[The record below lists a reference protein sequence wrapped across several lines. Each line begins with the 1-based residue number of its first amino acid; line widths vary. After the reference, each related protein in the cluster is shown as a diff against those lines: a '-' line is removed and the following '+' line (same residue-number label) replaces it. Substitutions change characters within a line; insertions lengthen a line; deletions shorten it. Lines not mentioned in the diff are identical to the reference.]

1 MVAGRLILT
10 VQHATNLQ
18 PLLGIQTE
26 NTLLNIKFGKCE
38 PTQAAKLICKC
49 RIGHDHQWTN
59 SKAAGTSGPDVET
72 LAAAWD
78 CALSFDVHGNPAA
91 LHLGVYAAQPH
102 QAHDVVNRSSSFL
115 SVVSR
120 SLSSLSIKSPVPSVL
135 QRLSSR
141 TLRGL
146 PSINVQDSDVPL
158 RELALQTPPDM
169 LTPFTQRLQNTQ
181 EVNLAAAY
189 SENPTPC
196 HSSRGSC
203 TISSSSSTRSFRGNK
218 ENKGGGSRSKAKSEA
233 KSRQS
238 QTFTLLGGV
247 RIPLEELLQQPKREL
262 AFPLYDRTKQEAGMI
277 QVKCEFVPILRE
289 GWLQYRSESRSM
301 MKGWKVGW
309 FELLADG
316 KLSWFPSPSKQPH
329 ESRGQIHVTCIEAMG
344 LATAFKNTVNGR
356 SHLEVH
362 HRVVGSKVSHILSL
376 KANHPDD
383 AASWL
388 RDMQLGRKVLCKT

>member
-18 PLLGIQTE
+18 PPPGIQTE
-26 NTLLNIKFGKCE
+26 NTLPNTKFGKCE
-38 PTQAAKLICKC
+38 PMQAAKLICKC
-49 RIGHDHQWTN
+49 RVGHNNQWTN
-59 SKAAGTSGPDVET
+59 SRAAGTSSPDVET
-72 LAAAWD
+72 LSAAWN
-78 CALSFDVHGNPAA
+78 CAISFDVHGNPTA
-91 LHLGVYAAQPH
+91 LHLGVYAAQPN
-102 QAHDVVNRSSSFL
+102 QASDLMDMSSSFL

-146 PSINVQDSDVPL
+146 PNSNLQDSDVPL
-158 RELALQTPPDM
+158 RELALQTPPDVM
-169 LTPFTQRLQNTQ
+169 TPFTQRLQNTQ
-181 EVNLAAAY
+181 EINLAAAY

-196 HSSRGSC
+196 QSSRGSC
-203 TISSSSSTRSFRGNK
+203 TTSSSSSTRGFRGNK
-218 ENKGGGSRSKAKSEA
+218 ENEGGGSRSKAKSEA
-233 KSRQS
+233 KNRQN
-238 QTFTLLGGV
+238 QTLTLLGGV
-247 RIPLEELLQQPKREL
+247 RIPLEELLQQPHREL
-262 AFPLYDRTKQEAGMI
+262 AFPLYDRTKQEAGTI
-277 QVKCEFVPILRE
+277 QVTCEFVPILRE
-289 GWLQYRSESRSM
+289 GWLQYRREPRSM

-329 ESRGQIHVTCIEAMG
+329 ESRGQIHLTCIAAMG
-344 LATAFKNTVNGR
+344 LSTAFKHTVNGR
-356 SHLEVH
+356 SYLEVH
-362 HRVVGSKVSHILSL
+362 HRLVGSKVPHVLSL

-388 RDMQLGRKVLCKT
+388 RDMQSGQKVLCKT

>member
-26 NTLLNIKFGKCE
+26 NTLPNTKFGKFE

-49 RIGHDHQWTN
+49 RVGHDNQWTN

-72 LAAAWD
+72 LFAAWN
-78 CALSFDVHGNPAA
+78 CAISFDVHGNPTA

-102 QAHDVVNRSSSFL
+102 QAHDSVDRSSSFL

-135 QRLSSR
+135 HRLSSS

-146 PSINVQDSDVPL
+146 PNSNVQDSDVPL
-158 RELALQTPPDM
+158 ALQTPPDM
-169 LTPFTQRLQNTQ
+169 MTPFTQRLQNTQ

-196 HSSRGSC
+196 HSSRGNS
-203 TISSSSSTRSFRGNK
+203 TTSSASSTRGFRGNK
-218 ENKGGGSRSKAKSEA
+218 ENEGGGRRSKAKSEA
-233 KSRQS
+233 KSGQN
-238 QTFTLLGGV
+238 QTLTLLGGV
-247 RIPLEELLQQPKREL
+247 RIPLEELLQQPNREL
-262 AFPLYDRTKQEAGMI
+262 AFPLYDRTKQEAGTI

-289 GWLQYRSESRSM
+289 GWLQYRREPRSM
-301 MKGWKVGW
+301 MRGWKVGW

-329 ESRGQIHVTCIEAMG
+329 ESRGQIHLTRIESMG
-344 LATAFKNTVNGR
+344 LATAFKHTVNGR
-356 SHLEVH
+356 SYLEVH
-362 HRVVGSKVSHILSL
+362 HRVVGSKVPHVLSL

-388 RDMQLGRKVLCKT
+388 QDMQSGQKVLCKT